1 MAHTEPRIDECIS
14 KSADFAKPVLNHLR
28 SIIHSA
34 CPEVKE
40 TIKWGFPNFEYAG
53 SILCSMASF
62 KQHCAFTFWLG
73 SLMSDPYKILAVVGE
88 KTSMGQLGQIKTIAD
103 LPADEI
109 LTQYI
114 REAMTLIEK
123 KIKKP
128 VKEKISSK
136 EPEMP
141 GSLLSALQQNENA
154 LKNFEKLSPSHKKEY
169 VEWMTEAKTEATR
182 NKRISTTIEWLQE
195 GKSRNWKYM
204 KK

>member
-1 MAHTEPRIDECIS
+1 MPHTDPRIDEYIL

-28 SIIHSA
+28 SIIHGA

-73 SLMSDPYKILAVVGE
+73 SLMSDPHKILAGVGE
-88 KTSMGQLGQIKTIAD
+88 KTSMGQLGQIKTLND

-109 LTQYI
+109 LTQYVK
-114 REAMTLIEK
+114 EAMMLIEK
-123 KIKKP
+123 GIKKP
-128 VKEKISSK
+128 VKENFSSK
-136 EPEMP
+136 EPEIP
-141 GSLLSALQQNENA
+141 NYLLSALQQNENA

-169 VEWMTEAKTEATR
+169 LEWITEAKTEATR
-182 NKRISTTIEWLQE
+182 NKRISTTIEWMLE

-204 KK
+204 KQ